1 MDVDSRRW
9 HDRFLTHGVRRTGAG
24 GTGLLLVE
32 YMSPGLLIGLVI
44 GALLAL
50 RSNRRYFERR

>member
-1 MDVDSRRW
+1 VLRVFVAVVSA
-9 HDRFLTHGVRRTGAG
+9 LIA
-24 GTGLLLVE
+24 GLLLVE